1 MTTRSPGRPPSRSL
15 SAQLRR
21 LRLRREEGIL
31 FTYLF
36 VEFPI
41 MTFNLQRLLALKDK
55 RAIPPPA
62 PPQASEAEREALFRE
77 IRSTLARRELNPL
90 DVSAALS
97 SLLEA
102 GLSQAEI
109 ARRVGRSPAYVS
121 TYLELATLPEE
132 LERLVREGRLRDPST
147 VVVLKRLFA
156 ESPDEAAAQ
165 IRRAMRENGTIS
177 RAAAR
182 KLLSDACGGKRPH
195 RAASGFV
202 TDADEAA
209 HHFSRD
215 AYWDALPDVT
225 GGRDCRAIS
234 RLERRHIVVE
244 WVDAEDRLRSGYLTP
259 NWLSNDPNVVC
270 VTSKGRLCEVN
281 VSQLTIAGI
290 FPSSEID
297 LGRLA

>member
-1 MTTRSPGRPPSRSL
+1 
-15 SAQLRR
+15 
-21 LRLRREEGIL
+21 
-31 FTYLF
+31 
-36 VEFPI
+36 

-62 PPQASEAEREALFRE
+62 APQASEAEREALFRE

-182 KLLSDACGGKRPH
+182 KLLSDACRFSILISFHPDDRGTGSKIHSDNPLYR
-195 RAASGFV
+195 
-202 TDADEAA
+202 
-209 HHFSRD
+209 HHTSSVSLISSSFS
-215 AYWDALPDVT
+215 
-225 GGRDCRAIS
+225 
-234 RLERRHIVVE
+234 
-244 WVDAEDRLRSGYLTP
+244 
-259 NWLSNDPNVVC
+259 
-270 VTSKGRLCEVN
+270 
-281 VSQLTIAGI
+281 
-290 FPSSEID
+290 FSSS
-297 LGRLA
+297 L

>member
-1 MTTRSPGRPPSRSL
+1 MS
-15 SAQLRR
+15 
-21 LRLRREEGIL
+21 
-31 FTYLF
+31 
-36 VEFPI
+36 
-41 MTFNLQRLLALKDK
+41 FNLQRLLALKDK
-55 RAIPPPA
+55 RSIPPPA
-62 PPQASEAEREALFRE
+62 PPQPSEAEREALFRE

-90 DVSAALS
+90 DVSVALS

-102 GLSQAEI
+102 GFSQAEI

-121 TYLELATLPEE
+121 TYLELASLPEA

-156 ESPDEAAAQ
+156 ECPDEAAAQ
-165 IRRAMRENGTIS
+165 VRRAMRENGTIS

-182 KLLSDACGGKRPH
+182 KLLSDAGKARRPH
-195 RAASGFV
+195 RAGSGV
-202 TDADEAA
+202 LTEADDAAR
-209 HHFSRD
+209 HFSRD

-234 RLERRHIVVE
+234 RLERRHIIVE
-244 WVDAEDRLRSGYLTP
+244 WVDNDDRLRSGYLTP

-270 VTSKGRLCEVN
+270 VTSRGRLFEVN
-281 VSQLTIAGI
+281 VAHLTIAGI

-297 LGRLA
+297 LGRLAHE

>member
-1 MTTRSPGRPPSRSL
+1 MS
-15 SAQLRR
+15 
-21 LRLRREEGIL
+21 
-31 FTYLF
+31 
-36 VEFPI
+36 
-41 MTFNLQRLLALKDK
+41 FNLQRLLALKDK

-62 PPQASEAEREALFRE
+62 PARQPSETEREALFRE
-77 IRSTLARRELNPL
+77 IRSTFARRELNPL

-109 ARRVGRSPAYVS
+109 ARCVGRSPAYVS
-121 TYLELATLPEE
+121 TYLELATLPEA

-156 ESPDEAAAQ
+156 ECPDEAEAQ

-182 KLLSDACGGKRPH
+182 KLLSDASNARRPH
-195 RAASGFV
+195 RTGTGVVSR
-202 TDADEAA
+202 ADEAA
-209 HHFSRD
+209 RHFSRD

-234 RLERRHIVVE
+234 RFERRHIVVE
-244 WVDAEDRLRSGYLTP
+244 WVDSEDRLRSGYLTP

-270 VTSKGRLCEVN
+270 VTSKGKLFEVN
-281 VSQLTIAGI
+281 VAHLTIAGI

-297 LGRLA
+297 LGRLAHE

>member
-1 MTTRSPGRPPSRSL
+1 MS
-15 SAQLRR
+15 
-21 LRLRREEGIL
+21 
-31 FTYLF
+31 
-36 VEFPI
+36 
-41 MTFNLQRLLALKDK
+41 FNLQRLLALKDK

-62 PPQASEAEREALFRE
+62 PAQQPSETEREALFRE

-109 ARRVGRSPAYVS
+109 ARCVGRSPAYVS
-121 TYLELATLPEE
+121 TYLELATLPEA

-156 ESPDEAAAQ
+156 ECPDEAEAQ

-177 RAAAR
+177 R
-182 KLLSDACGGKRPH
+182 
-195 RAASGFV
+195 F
-202 TDADEAA
+202 
-209 HHFSRD
+209 
-215 AYWDALPDVT
+215 
-225 GGRDCRAIS
+225 
-234 RLERRHIVVE
+234 ERRHIIVE
-244 WVDAEDRLRSGYLTP
+244 WVDSEDRLRSGYLTP

-270 VTSKGRLCEVN
+270 VTSKGKLFEVN
-281 VSQLTIAGI
+281 VAHLTIAGI

-297 LGRLA
+297 LGRLAHE

>member
-1 MTTRSPGRPPSRSL
+1 MS
-15 SAQLRR
+15 
-21 LRLRREEGIL
+21 
-31 FTYLF
+31 
-36 VEFPI
+36 
-41 MTFNLQRLLALKDK
+41 FNLQRLLALKDK
-55 RAIPPPA
+55 RSIPPPA
-62 PPQASEAEREALFRE
+62 PQQPSEAEREALFRE

-102 GLSQAEI
+102 GFSQAEI

-121 TYLELATLPEE
+121 TYLELASLPEA

-165 IRRAMRENGTIS
+165 VRRAMRENGTIS

-182 KLLSDACGGKRPH
+182 KLLSDAGKARRPH
-195 RAASGFV
+195 RAGSGV
-202 TDADEAA
+202 LTEADDAAR
-209 HHFSRD
+209 HFSRD
-215 AYWDALPDVT
+215 AYWDALPVVT

-244 WVDAEDRLRSGYLTP
+244 WVDNDDRLRSGYLTP
-259 NWLSNDPNVVC
+259 N
-270 VTSKGRLCEVN
+270 
-281 VSQLTIAGI
+281 
-290 FPSSEID
+290 
-297 LGRLA
+297 

>member
-1 MTTRSPGRPPSRSL
+1 
-15 SAQLRR
+15 
-21 LRLRREEGIL
+21 
-31 FTYLF
+31 
-36 VEFPI
+36 

-90 DVSAALS
+90 DVSAALA

-109 ARRVGRSPAYVS
+109 ARNVGRSPAYVS
-121 TYLELATLPEE
+121 TYLELAALPEA

-147 VVVLKRLFA
+147 VVVLKRFFA
-156 ESPDEAAAQ
+156 ECPDEAEAQ
-165 IRRAMRENGTIS
+165 VRRAMRENGTIS

-182 KLLSDACGGKRPH
+182 KLLSDAIHAKRPH
-195 RAASGFV
+195 R
-202 TDADEAA
+202 TDAGVVSRADEAA

-234 RLERRHIVVE
+234 RFERRHIVVE
-244 WVDAEDRLRSGYLTP
+244 WVDSEDRLRSDYLTP

-270 VTSKGRLCEVN
+270 VTSKGRLFEVN
-281 VSQLTIAGI
+281 VAHLTIAGI

-297 LGRLA
+297 LGRLSHE